1 MTPSSTIEFLIWL
14 LIAASI
20 IAVIAARLRIPY
32 TVALVLGGLI
42 LGSFHLPILQSLFAH
57 PPDWLTPN
65 VSLVIFLPALLF
77 EGSLKIQFRQLRESL
92 VPICLLATVGVLA
105 ATLISGFTLHWALG
119 IPVLIALVF
128 GAIVAAT
135 DPISVLAIFK
145 DMAVD
150 KRLTITVEGE
160 SLFNDGTAVVL
171 YGILFGAVANSHL
184 GISTGIRDFVVEV
197 AGGVAVGA
205 VLGYVFSKLTQR
217 IDDPEIEITLTT
229 ILAYGS
235 YLLAQ
240 SLHLSGVI
248 ATVAAGLMI
257 GNFGVRTGMSSRTR
271 IALWSFW
278 EYASFLINSILFLLI
293 GLQVRVG
300 DLFHMWRA
308 AALTI
313 TAVLAGRVLTVY
325 GLIPISNLLS
335 ARIPLRWQHVMVW
348 GGMRGALSLAL
359 VLSIGKNFP
368 YRDQLLTMT
377 FGVVAFTIVVQ
388 GITMKPLIRLLGI
401 GKNNEDDYSRAR
413 VRQRAIASALSELES
428 MANNQLVSRPVYDQ
442 LRHELDARLENA
454 NTAVDAILGD
464 NQDRLSAEFQVSR
477 ERLSAAEKSAIEQA
491 MQDGWVSA
499 STASKMIDEADLH
512 SGKPN
517 AVPHNT
523 DVYHT
528 QKRQNRGAANR

>member
-20 IAVIAARLRIPY
+20 IVVIAARLRIPY

-105 ATLISGFTLHWALG
+105 ATLISGLTLHWALG

-171 YGILFGAVANSHL
+171 YGILFGAVANSHFA
-184 GISTGIRDFVVEV
+184 IATGIREFVVEV
-197 AGGVAVGA
+197 AGGAAVGA
-205 VLGYVFSKLTQR
+205 VLGYIFSKLTQT
-217 IDDPEIEITLTT
+217 IEDPEIEITLTT

-248 ATVAAGLMI
+248 ATVAAGLMV

-278 EYASFLINSILFLLI
+278 EYASFLINSILFLII
-293 GLQVRVG
+293 GLQVRMG

-308 AALTI
+308 TMLTI
-313 TAVLAGRVLTVY
+313 AAVLAGRVLTVY
-325 GLIPISNLLS
+325 GLVPISNLFS

-368 YRDQLLTMT
+368 YREQLLTMT

-401 GKNNEDDYSRAR
+401 GKNDDDDYSRAR
-413 VRQRAIASALSELES
+413 VRRRAIASALSELGS
-428 MANNQLVSRPVYDQ
+428 LANQQLVSRPVYSQ
-442 LRHELDARLENA
+442 LRQELDARLENA

-464 NQDRLSAEFQVSR
+464 DQSRLSEEFQVAR
-477 ERLSAAEKSAIEQA
+477 ARVTAAEKSAIEQA

-499 STASKMIDEADLH
+499 NTASKMIDEADLH
-512 SGKPN
+512 SGKPS
-517 AVPHNT
+517 AVPRKST
-523 DVYHT
+523 VAE
-528 QKRQNRGAANR
+528 QP

>member
-20 IAVIAARLRIPY
+20 IAVIAARVRIPY
-32 TVALVLGGLI
+32 TVALVLGGLL
-42 LGSFHLPILQSLFAH
+42 LGSFHLPIFQSLFANS
-57 PPDWLTPN
+57 PDWLTPD
-65 VSLVIFLPALLF
+65 VSLIIFLPALLF
-77 EGSLKIQFRQLRESL
+77 EGSLKIQFRHLRENL

-105 ATLISGFTLHWALG
+105 ATLISGFALHWALG
-119 IPVLIALVF
+119 IPVLVALVF

-145 DMAVD
+145 DMPVD
-150 KRLTITVEGE
+150 KRLTILVEGE

-171 YGILFGAVANSHL
+171 YGILFAAVANSHM
-184 GISTGIRDFVVEV
+184 GIFTGVRDFVVDV
-197 AGGVAVGA
+197 AGGAAVG
-205 VLGYVFSKLTQR
+205 VGLGYVFSKLTQR
-217 IDDPEIEITLTT
+217 IDDSEIEITLTT

-240 SLHLSGVI
+240 SMHLSGVI

-257 GNFGVRTGMSSRTR
+257 GNVGVRTGMSSRTR

-300 DLFHMWRA
+300 DLLHVWRA
-308 AALTI
+308 TLLTI
-313 TAVLAGRVLTVY
+313 AAVLAGRVLTVY
-325 GLIPISNLLS
+325 GIVPVSNLFS
-335 ARIPLRWQHVMVW
+335 AKIPLRWQHVMVW

-401 GKNNEDDYSRAR
+401 GKNSDDDYSRAR
-413 VRQRAIASALSELES
+413 VRQVAIASTLSELES
-428 MANNQLVSRPVYDQ
+428 MAKQQLVSRPVYEQ
-442 LRHELDARLENA
+442 LRHELDARLKNA
-454 NTAVDAILGD
+454 NAAVDSILGE
-464 NQDRLSAEFQVSR
+464 NQDRLSEELKVAR
-477 ERLSAAEKSAIEQA
+477 TRLSIAEESAIEQA
-491 MQDGWVSA
+491 MHDGWISGNAA
-499 STASKMIDEADLH
+499 SNMIEASEPILSNQASFHENLRT
-512 SGKPN
+512 PN
-517 AVPHNT
+517 RPEK
-523 DVYHT
+523 
-528 QKRQNRGAANR
+528 QP

>member
-32 TVALVLGGLI
+32 TVALVLGGLL
-42 LGSFHLPILQSLFAH
+42 LGSFHLPILQRLFAH

-65 VSLVIFLPALLF
+65 VSLIIFLPALLF
-77 EGSLKIQFRQLRESL
+77 EGSLKIQFRHLRESL
-92 VPICLLATVGVLA
+92 IPICLLATVGVFA
-105 ATLISGFTLHWALG
+105 ATLISGFALHWGLG
-119 IPVLIALVF
+119 IPVLVALVF

-150 KRLTITVEGE
+150 KRLTIIVEGE

-184 GISTGIRDFVVEV
+184 GILTGIRDFVVEV
-197 AGGVAVGA
+197 AGGIAVGA
-205 VLGYVFSKLTQR
+205 GLGYVFSKLTQR

-229 ILAYGS
+229 VLAYGS

-248 ATVAAGLMI
+248 ATVSAGLMI
-257 GNFGVRTGMSSRTR
+257 GNFGVRIGMSSRTR

-308 AALTI
+308 TMLTI
-313 TAVLAGRVLTVY
+313 AAVLAARVLTVY
-325 GLIPISNLLS
+325 GLVPISNLLS
-335 ARIPLRWQHVMVW
+335 TRIPFRWQHVMVW

-359 VLSIGKNFP
+359 VLSIGKDFP

-401 GKNNEDDYSRAR
+401 GKNDEDDYSRAR

-428 MANNQLVSRPVYDQ
+428 MADKQLISRQVHEQ
-442 LRHELDARLENA
+442 LRHELDAKMGNA
-454 NTAVDAILGD
+454 NTAVDSILGE
-464 NQDRLSAEFQVSR
+464 NQDRLSEELQVAR
-477 ERLSAAEKSAIEQA
+477 ARLSAAEQSAIEQA
-491 MQDGWVSA
+491 MHDGWVSA
-499 STASKMIDEADLH
+499 HTASKMIDESAFH
-512 SGKPN
+512 SGKPSATPRN
-517 AVPHNT
+517 STVAE
-523 DVYHT
+523 
-528 QKRQNRGAANR
+528 QQ

>member
-1 MTPSSTIEFLIWL
+1 MTPSLTIEFLLWL

-42 LGSFHLPILQSLFAH
+42 LGSLHLLAPQTLFDH

-65 VSLVIFLPALLF
+65 VILVVFLPALLF
-77 EGSLKIQFRQLRESL
+77 EGSLKIQFRHLRENL
-92 VPICLLATVGVLA
+92 VPICLLATFGVFA
-105 ATLISGFTLHWALG
+105 ATLISGFALHWALG

-128 GAIVAAT
+128 GVIVAAT

-150 KRLTITVEGE
+150 KRLNVIVEGE

-171 YGILFGAVANSHL
+171 FGILFGAVANSHL
-184 GISTGIRDFVVEV
+184 GIATGIRDFVVDV
-197 AGGVAVGA
+197 AGGAAVG
-205 VLGYVFSKLTQR
+205 VGLGYVFSKITQR

-271 IALWSFW
+271 VALWSFW

-300 DLFHMWRA
+300 DLLHMWQA
-308 AALTI
+308 ILLTI
-313 TAVLAGRVLTVY
+313 AAVLAGRALTVY
-325 GLIPISNLLS
+325 GLAPVSNLLS
-335 ARIPLRWQHVMVW
+335 PKIPWRWQHVMVW

-359 VLSIGKNFP
+359 VLSLGSNFP
-368 YRDQLLTMT
+368 YRSQLLTMT
-377 FGVVAFTIVVQ
+377 FGVVAFTIIVQ

-401 GKNNEDDYSRAR
+401 GRNDEDDYSRAR
-413 VRQRAIASALSELES
+413 VLQLAIASASSELEK
-428 MANNQLVSRPVYDQ
+428 MASGQLISRPVHEQ
-442 LRHELDARLENA
+442 LRQELDSRLENT
-454 NTAVDAILGD
+454 NTAIDSILGE
-464 NQDRLSAEFQVSR
+464 NQDRLSEEFQIARS
-477 ERLSAAEKSAIEQA
+477 RLSVAEKSAIEQA
-491 MQDGWVSA
+491 MHDGWVSA
-499 STASKMIDEADLH
+499 TTASKMMDEADLH
-512 SGKPN
+512 SDKSKTVPKPRI
-517 AVPHNT
+517 AE
-523 DVYHT
+523 
-528 QKRQNRGAANR
+528 QR

>member
-14 LIAASI
+14 LIAASV
-20 IAVIAARLRIPY
+20 IAVIAARIRIPY
-32 TVALVLGGLI
+32 TVALVLGGLL
-42 LGSFHLPILQSLFAH
+42 LGSFHLPVLQTLFAH
-57 PPDWLTPN
+57 PPDWLTPD

-77 EGSLKIQFRQLRESL
+77 EGSLKIQFRRLRESL
-92 VPICLLATVGVLA
+92 VPIGLLATVGVIA
-105 ATLISGFTLHWALG
+105 ATMISGFAVHWALE
-119 IPVLIALVF
+119 IPLIIALVF

-135 DPISVLAIFK
+135 DPISVLAIFE

-150 KRLTITVEGE
+150 KRLTTIVEGE

-171 YGILFGAVANSHL
+171 YGLLIGAVAHSHM
-184 GISTGIRDFVVEV
+184 GIVTGIRDFVVDV
-197 AGGVAVGA
+197 AGGAAVGA
-205 VLGYVFSKLTQR
+205 ALGYIFSRLTQR

-257 GNFGVRTGMSSRTR
+257 GNVGLRTGMSWRTR

-308 AALTI
+308 TLLTI
-313 TAVLAGRVLTVY
+313 AAVLAARVLTVY
-325 GLIPISNLLS
+325 GIVPVSNLFS
-335 ARIPLRWQHVMVW
+335 IRIPGRWQHVMVW

-359 VLSIGKNFP
+359 VLSLGNDFP
-368 YRDQLLTMT
+368 YRSQLLTMT

-401 GKNNEDDYSRAR
+401 GKDSEDDYSRAR
-413 VRQRAIASALSELES
+413 VRQRAIVSATSELET
-428 MANNQLVSRPVYDQ
+428 MANQQLISPQAYQR
-442 LRHELDARLENA
+442 LRHELDARQENA
-454 NTAVDAILGD
+454 NTLVESILGD
-464 NQDRLSAEFQVSR
+464 NQDRLKEEIQAAR
-477 ERLSAAEKSAIEQA
+477 TRLDRVEKGAIEQA
-491 MQDGWVSA
+491 MHDGWISA
-499 STASKMIDEADLH
+499 KTASKMVAETESH
-512 SGKPN
+512 P
-517 AVPHNT
+517 AVSEKAE
-523 DVYHT
+523 DS
-528 QKRQNRGAANR
+528 K